1 MQVQASNHLM
11 LLYLKDMV
19 VSDKEKFHSMG
30 QVGMWETNESELL
43 MNASR
48 ALRDVITMSVGKS
61 WETSNRY
68 LFTD

>member
-68 LFTD
+68 LFTG

>member
-11 LLYLKDMV
+11 LLYTKAMV
-19 VSDKEKFHSMG
+19 VSDKEKFHSME

-68 LFTD
+68 LFTG